1 LTYRPRVSSGRVV
14 VLNGTSSAGKS
25 TLAAGLQARL
35 TDGGACWFVIGID
48 DMFAK
53 LPAQWV
59 TYGPHVGAHADEGI
73 AFRFVD
79 GVIERRIGPVGEQ
92 VMAGYRGWVASTAR
106 AGLSVIVDEVLLSE
120 DDWHGWQEA
129 LAGLD
134 VLWVQVACGLE
145 AVEARERTRGDRPI
159 GLARSQIDLV
169 HRHPD
174 YGVVVDT
181 ASFGPDDSV
190 DLVLAALRV

>member
-1 LTYRPRVSSGRVV
+1 VTGRVV

-35 TDGGACWFVIGID
+35 TAAGECWFVIGID

-53 LPAQWV
+53 LPGPWV
-59 TYGPHVGAHADEGI
+59 TYGEHIGAHADAGI
-73 AFRFVD
+73 SFRFVD
-79 GVIERRIGPVGEQ
+79 GGIERRIGPVGEQ

-106 AGLSVIVDEVLLSE
+106 AGLGVIVDEVLLSE
-120 DDWHGWQEA
+120 EDWAAWQGE
-129 LAGLD
+129 LADLD
-134 VLWVQVACGLE
+134 VLWVRVECALDV
-145 AVEARERTRGDRPI
+145 VEAREKARGDRPA
-159 GLARSQIDLV
+159 GLARSQLDLV

-181 ASFGPDDSV
+181 AVAGPDEAV
-190 DLVLAALRV
+190 ELVLAALAR

>member
-1 LTYRPRVSSGRVV
+1 VV

-25 TLAAGLQARL
+25 TLATGLQARL
-35 TDGGACWFVIGID
+35 TADGECWFVIGID

-53 LPAQWV
+53 LPAPWV
-59 TYGPHVGAHADEGI
+59 TYGAHIGDHADQGI

-79 GVIERRIGPVGEQ
+79 GAVERRIGPVGEQ

-106 AGLSVIVDEVLLSE
+106 AGLGVIVDEVLLSE
-120 DDWHGWQEA
+120 QDWIAWQVE

-134 VLWVQVACGLE
+134 VLWVRVECAL
-145 AVEARERTRGDRPI
+145 AVVEARERARADRPL

-169 HRHPD
+169 HRHPAYD
-174 YGVVVDT
+174 VVADTARVGPDEAVDT
-181 ASFGPDDSV
+181 
-190 DLVLAALRV
+190 VLAALRRT